1 MIRKLQIILM
11 ITTIVSTTVLAE
23 EGMYPVSE
31 IHTLNL
37 EESGLKID
45 PEKIYNPDGISLIDG
60 ICKIG
65 GCTGSFVSE
74 KGLILTNHHC
84 AFGAIQAASTEE
96 LDYLKNGFLARDL
109 SEEIPAKGYTV
120 RITESYKDVS
130 AEVLSVVHDSM
141 DYAQRSKAVEKKIK
155 EIILEAEQSKPGVR
169 AEVSEM
175 FIGKTYLLFIYTYLK
190 DIRLVYAPPQ
200 SIGNFGGEVDNWIW
214 PRHTGDFSIMR
225 AYTGPD
231 GKPADFSNDNK
242 PYQPRTHLKV
252 APEGVNEGDFVF
264 IFGYPGRTY
273 RHRTS
278 HFLSYEQDVRMPY
291 VVSLYGWQIDQME
304 KISESSRTIALKH
317 VDRIKGRAN
326 TFKNY
331 KGKLLGLERMSL
343 VDRWREEEKNLQ
355 AFIESDKDRKEKYGT
370 TLDDI
375 GMVYSDLRTAA
386 AKELWLSYL
395 KRSSIMMQL
404 ALTAYQASQERL
416 KDDIER
422 ESSYMDRNFDRTKE
436 RLFLITDDYH
446 EPTERILLG
455 QMLKRAAAFP
465 KDHRIPAIDR
475 IIKSDDAGKDIDAFM
490 DDAFAASTLYDK
502 NMLEHALDASPD
514 ELASMNDPFINFA
527 KEIYPSFEEL
537 KEVQRSRRGR
547 LDGLYGNLI
556 DVKREFLSETFIPDA
571 NRTLRLTFGHIRGYS
586 PRDAVT
592 YYPITT
598 LDGVVE
604 KTTGEAP
611 FNTPA
616 KILELHQKTDYGDFK
631 HAGLGSVP
639 VCILYD
645 MDTTGGNSGSPVLD
659 ARGHLVGIN
668 FDRAFEATIND
679 YAWSQDYSR
688 SIAVDIRYVLWV
700 TEKYGGASYLLH
712 EMGVR

>member
-1 MIRKLQIILM
+1 MIRRLQIILM
-11 ITTIVSTTVLAE
+11 MTTIISTTILAE

-31 IHTLNL
+31 IHTLDL
-37 EESGLKID
+37 EKSGLEID
-45 PEKIYNPDGISLIDG
+45 PQKIYNPDGISLIDG

-65 GCTGSFVSE
+65 GCTGSFVSD

-84 AFGAIQAASTEE
+84 AFGAIQAASSEE
-96 LDYLKNGFLARDL
+96 HDYLENGFLARDL
-109 SEEIPAKGYTV
+109 SEEISAKGYTV

-141 DYAQRSKAVEKKIK
+141 DYAQRSKAVEKKKK
-155 EIILEAEQSKPGVR
+155 EIILEAEKSKPGIR

-175 FIGKTYLLFIYTYLK
+175 FIGKTYVLFIYTYLK

-200 SIGNFGGEVDNWIW
+200 SIGNFGGEADNWIW

-225 AYTGPD
+225 AYIGPD
-231 GKPADFSNDNK
+231 GKPADFSKNNK

-252 APEGVNEGDFVF
+252 APEGVSEGDFAF

-278 HFLSYEQDVRMPY
+278 HFLSYEQEVRMPY
-291 VVSLYGWQIDQME
+291 VVSLYGWQIDQMK
-304 KISESSRTIALKH
+304 KISESGRTVALKH

-326 TFKNY
+326 TYKNY
-331 KGKLLGLERMSL
+331 RGKLLGLERL
-343 VDRWREEEKNLQ
+343 NLADLWRAEEKKLQ
-355 AFIESDKDRKEKYGT
+355 AFIQSDKDRNAKFGT
-370 TLDDI
+370 LLDDI
-375 GMVYSDLRTAA
+375 GKVYADLRKTSG
-386 AKELWLSYL
+386 KELWLDYL
-395 KRSSIMMQL
+395 KRSSIMMQF
-404 ALTAYQASQERL
+404 ALTAYESAQERL
-416 KDDIER
+416 KDDLER

-436 RLFLITDDYH
+436 RLVLITDDYH

-455 QMLKRAAAFP
+455 HMLKSASALP
-465 KDHRIPAIDR
+465 EDQRIPAIDR
-475 IIKSDDAGKDIDAFM
+475 ILKSDDAEKDIGAFM
-490 DDAFAASTLYDK
+490 DDAFAASKLYDK
-502 NMLEHALDASPD
+502 NVLEQALNASPE
-514 ELASMNDPFINFA
+514 ELADMNDPFINFA
-527 KEIYPSFEEL
+527 KEIYPSFGEL
-537 KEVQRSRRGR
+537 KEVRRTRQGR
-547 LDGLYGNLI
+547 LDGLHGNLI

-571 NRTLRLTFGHIRGYS
+571 NRTLRLTFGRIRGYS

-598 LDGVVE
+598 LDGVIE
-604 KTTGEAP
+604 KTTGETP

-616 KILELHQKTDYGDFK
+616 KIIELHQKKDYSDFK
-631 HAGLGSVP
+631 HAGLESVP

-700 TEKYGGASYLLH
+700 TEKYGGASYLLY